1 MYYPFQSC
9 RSSRFVTVQSSIRYL
24 TVSPLS
30 LSITFCIPFHF
41 QYTPPTELHH
51 SFYALEFVEWL
62 WKFHESYRLST
73 FILSITYFIS
83 LEGSTPFL
91 SHGVHYLVL
100 VLHNK
105 IKTGFMEIV
114 YLALCK
120 GSISF
125 NSLYCHFVGRYSAS
139 CNYERTFKYLF
150 VSIQARSDQ
159 RIGTEN
165 LPPPF
170 FCRNIK
176 LWTINKMY
184 TISYPKKTLIW
195 SFCEMLKPVHSFTFL
210 FSRERHSI
218 LLGLINSTIVMYITR
233 MSTKRQAYF
242 VARSMRSH
250 VFTHWML
257 LNWKAFS
264 YSITMII

>member
-1 MYYPFQSC
+1 MPLICQSVHITIFIHIQMYYPFQSC

-105 IKTGFMEIV
+105 IKFK
-114 YLALCK
+114 L
-120 GSISF
+120 GSWK
-125 NSLYCHFVGRYSAS
+125 LYTWHCV
-139 CNYERTFKYLF
+139 KDLF
-150 VSIQARSDQ
+150 
-159 RIGTEN
+159 
-165 LPPPF
+165 L
-170 FCRNIK
+170 
-176 LWTINKMY
+176 
-184 TISYPKKTLIW
+184 
-195 SFCEMLKPVHSFTFL
+195 
-210 FSRERHSI
+210 SI
-218 LLGLINSTIVMYITR
+218 LSTVT
-233 MSTKRQAYF
+233 
-242 VARSMRSH
+242 
-250 VFTHWML
+250 L
-257 LNWKAFS
+257 
-264 YSITMII
+264 